1 MTPQEEFCP
10 ALPGATRGDWIAAGC
25 RIRSPSDGIRW
36 RRNETSKNGTNCFH
50 ACYNRRIE
58 ADAQPVSLIE
68 LLIVIA
74 IIAILAALLL
84 PALNSARAVAKQI
97 SCVNNM
103 KNIFISTASY
113 TQNSDDWLPP
123 AGLHK
128 AFTLYLYPYLGI
140 QADKISRQI
149 STSRPG
155 EYSTG
160 LQFRQPRGL
169 LFCPESVIP
178 NPAFSGTP
186 DAISWYYSNY
196 SQSYA
201 TQANIDLRRN
211 RTGRVWLVDGDTNK
225 IVKLRSGALLL
236 GENNH
241 SVVYSN
247 GDCDTGIFYMN
258 SIASYPSA
266 AATGAPAWNHHRN
279 RANFLFLGGNVN
291 TLRYGRHFN
300 DDYQLLNR

>member
-1 MTPQEEFCP
+1 M
-10 ALPGATRGDWIAAGC
+10 
-25 RIRSPSDGIRW
+25 
-36 RRNETSKNGTNCFH
+36 RRQRMEPIVFMYVTTEGLKQMR
-50 ACYNRRIE
+50 NRF
-58 ADAQPVSLIE
+58 SLIE

-211 RTGRVWLVDGDTNK
+211 RTGRVWLIDGDTNK

-291 TLRYGRHFN
+291 TLQYGRHFN